1 MELVHI
7 KMRNGEDLLGYLT
20 SQTEKDIEIM
30 TPISIMIDPQFGM
43 FAKSWLIFSE
53 LNSARISTTDYMF
66 FSAASRKATEYYE
79 EFMHRLS
86 EREQV
91 KTIEEDTEFNSEL
104 EEVFSALMQSRES
117 TKH

>member
-1 MELVHI
+1 MELVYI
-7 KMRNGEDLLGYLT
+7 KMRNGEDLLGYLA
-20 SQTEKDIEIM
+20 SQTDKDIEIM
-30 TPISIMIDPQFGM
+30 TPISIEIDPQFGM

-53 LNSARISTTDYMF
+53 LNTARISTADYMF
-66 FSAASRKATEYYE
+66 FSAASTKATEYYD

-86 EREQV
+86 EREQT
-91 KTIEEDTEFNSEL
+91 KSLEEDTEFNSEL